1 LQDGVTV
8 TDARYQVIGTLP
20 VNVVASLVGSAGT
33 NRRHR
38 QWFTKGVN
46 TTMNTVRALLF
57 DTVGTLVDWRGG
69 LIAQLQTWAADNNV
83 TADWAALVDA
93 WRFDFV
99 ISIAKVRT
107 GEREWANQD
116 QLQRESIARLAPQHG
131 IPELHDDALDE
142 LVRMWH
148 ALPPWPDTVAGLRK
162 LRSRYVIAP
171 LSNSHVAML
180 VDLARAA
187 GITCDTVLG
196 ADIFRQYKPDPRT
209 YLGAAALLGCQPAEV
224 MLVASHPSDL
234 DAAAACGLRT
244 CYVSRP
250 MEYGAGQVI
259 EPTPTAG
266 HFDLMVNDLLELAE
280 LTGTF

>member
-1 LQDGVTV
+1 M
-8 TDARYQVIGTLP
+8 I
-20 VNVVASLVGSAGT
+20 
-33 NRRHR
+33 
-38 QWFTKGVN
+38 
-46 TTMNTVRALLF
+46 TVRALLF

-69 LIAQLQTWAADNNV
+69 LIAQLHSWGAAHDL
-83 TADWAALVDA
+83 TGDWAGLVDA

-99 ISIAKVRT
+99 MSIAKVRT

-116 QLQRESIARLAPQHG
+116 QLQRESLARLAPQHG

-148 ALPPWPDTVAGLRK
+148 ELPPWPDTTAALEK

-180 VDLARAA
+180 IELARAA
-187 GITCDTVLG
+187 GFTCDAVLG
-196 ADIFRQYKPDPRT
+196 ADIFRQYKPDPKT
-209 YLGAAALLGCQPAEV
+209 YLGAAALLGCQPTEV

-250 MEYGAGQVI
+250 MEYGAGRVV
-259 EPTPTAG
+259 EPTPEPG
-266 HFDLMVNDLLELAE
+266 HFDLMVRDLLELAE
-280 LTGTF
+280 LSDC